1 MFLAI
6 SFRILNGVSSIQKH
20 ATNMV
25 NPFMD
30 SLAGI
35 GARANC

>member
-6 SFRILNGVSSIQKH
+6 TFNILNGVPCLQKH
-20 ATNMV
+20 TTNMV

-35 GARANC
+35 GAWANR